1 MRLKTLRFLSLFCT
15 ALVMGAALAHL
26 LELPNKIDL
35 ARGDYF
41 TVQQLYRGWAF
52 LGIPVAAALLST
64 LALTIMVRHTP
75 RVFPLTLTALLCLV
89 GAQIVFWTFTYP
101 ANQATNNWTFLPAD
115 WQLLRQHWEYSHAV
129 GAGLDMLA
137 LATLILSVLV
147 QQDVQQSHHTSYSH
161 SVTQET
167 ELRTGHELQ

>member
-1 MRLKTLRFLSLFCT
+1 
-15 ALVMGAALAHL
+15 MGAALAHL
-26 LELPNKIDL
+26 LELPHKINL
-35 ARGDYF
+35 ARDDYF
-41 TVQQLYRGWAF
+41 TVQQLYQGWAY
-52 LGIPVAAALLST
+52 LGILIAIALLST

-101 ANQATNNWTFLPAD
+101 ANQATNNWTFLPTD
-115 WQLLRQHWEYSHAV
+115 WQVLRQQWEYSHAV
-129 GAGLDMLA
+129 GAGLDIIA

-147 QQDVQQSHHTSYSH
+147 QQDVYQSHKKSYPH

-167 ELRTGHELQ
+167 ELRTGHELH